1 MCTSCFFLNLKL
13 SLHNCNADKK
23 KEYLPNPALHAI
35 EPLLNNFYN
44 HCVNSHKHLK
54 MMFPRLVFDILL
66 LV

>member
-1 MCTSCFFLNLKL
+1 MQI
-13 SLHNCNADKK
+13 KK
-23 KEYLPNPALHAI
+23 EEYLPSPALHAF

-54 MMFPRLVFDILL
+54 MLFPRLVFDILL

>member
-1 MCTSCFFLNLKL
+1 MCTSCFFLKF
-13 SLHNCNADKK
+13 KTVMQIK
-23 KEYLPNPALHAI
+23 KEYLPNPALHAF

-54 MMFPRLVFDILL
+54 MLFPRLVFDILL